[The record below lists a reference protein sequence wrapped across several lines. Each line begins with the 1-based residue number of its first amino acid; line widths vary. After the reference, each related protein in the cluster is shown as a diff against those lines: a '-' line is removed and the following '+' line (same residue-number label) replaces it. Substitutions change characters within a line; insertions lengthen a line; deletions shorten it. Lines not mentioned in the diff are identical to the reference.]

1 MGGAWEALIKSV
13 TRTLKAMACDCL
25 FTEEALHTF
34 ICEAESILN
43 NQPFTPSSNN
53 INDYEALTPNHI
65 LLGHSSSNHVIQT
78 DNIPRSHW
86 PLGLIIETYCAVDG
100 VERTVKVK
108 TPLLE
113 KANKQQ
119 LISYQNIA
127 WNLPHWGGCHNRN
140 IYVILVLFNCVSC
153 TLVLVVHV
161 IHT

>member
-1 MGGAWEALIKSV
+1 MWLFIQWISTSYLYLWGRTHTKQSAFHTFKQQYQWLWSTDSQSHLAWAFIIKSCYP
-13 TRTLKAMACDCL
+13 K
-25 FTEEALHTF
+25 
-34 ICEAESILN
+34 
-43 NQPFTPSSNN
+43 
-53 INDYEALTPNHI
+53 
-65 LLGHSSSNHVIQT
+65 

-119 LISYQNIA
+119 FISYQNIA

-153 TLVLVVHV
+153 TLVLVVCV